1 MAQTKPK
8 AGQFYG
14 VSNNGTDGQ
23 FLKTDGTGGMS
34 WDSPITNPTL
44 TSIDYPGTA
53 IAADPAG
60 GESVIINGTEFITG
74 ITCTVGGTSVNTTLN
89 SATQITIT
97 SPAKVA
103 GQYAVSVTN
112 TNGGSVTENNFIQY
126 SGVPIWSTASGS
138 LGSVEE
144 GASASFQVT
153 ATEGSD
159 TIEYAVT
166 TGSLPS
172 GLSLNTN
179 TGAITGTAPTVSADT
194 TTTFGITATDD
205 ENQTSSERTFS
216 ITVTNVSAVN
226 FVKTVEYTGNSTG
239 SYPVTTSQTI
249 AIGFDP
255 DLTITKGNAAR
266 AWVVCDTLRG
276 DGEYM
281 YLNTGS
287 GTGNTGNNTYPGGT
301 LFPGSGNIT
310 QYDDSAGNYGVNY
323 PSVSHQVLC
332 FKAGGAPTT
341 TNSGG
346 QTPTSGSK
354 MIDGTAS
361 TTNFATSTSY
371 PTKQSINTTL
381 DFSITQITKSG
392 TGIPLQVP
400 HGLSGAP
407 EFIMLKIYNTT
418 EDWVIWHKDI
428 GNQYYLSTNRTG
440 GGTSAGEEGKASSSN
455 AFSIVNGDIIQNQWT
470 NAVQDWMCY
479 AWKSV
484 AGFSDFGSYSGT
496 GNKITGPVLE
506 TGFKPSWVMIK
517 RTDANGYNWSVY
529 TKHSSYNTSTSVLWY
544 ANQSTTPATDYP
556 ILWLENGFEI
566 KDTSGNVNAS
576 GGTYVYAAF
585 ADAPDTTTPSLSSSF
600 GTDLY
605 VGPGTPITVTTGFE
619 QSLIWNKCRNF
630 SASWRDTDQVRGG
643 GEEIYCNDSAAQ
655 AADNNG
661 ITLFGPTSYN
671 ILGNWGGNFNNQN
684 FVSYTWK
691 GENKYPTANFQ
702 DALAVYK
709 WNDNATD
716 VTGNYDA
723 TATDVSYTSG
733 KFGQCVVSGA
743 SSASELNLNMTQSH
757 TAPFSWS
764 FWFYATANSGI
775 DNLIA
780 AGNGINV
787 GLEINKVFLFTAGSN
802 RGSGTSISL
811 NTWNHYVVTFDGS
824 SGFKT
829 YVNGS
834 LAESITQ
841 TPPSG
846 GAVKMIKSPYGS
858 WGPLEGRL
866 DQTRI
871 YNRVLSAGNVS
882 TLYNETVSDNDS
894 LTYGSPVNSITS
906 ANQAAGFSIV
916 KWTGTGV
923 AADRVKHGL
932 NGAPDWILYKDLS
945 NTRNWNVYVGELDP
959 AVASTYKP
967 YGGTLDLDIA
977 FNTGGGTNGS
987 AGTPD
992 ATTIGFTAGSST
1004 VNNVN
1009 ALGAGMIAY
1018 CFKSVA
1024 NFCKAGYYTGTGG
1037 ANTINVGFAPTMI
1050 IFKKYD
1056 GTGAW
1061 RVFDTARG
1069 TNCSLRLNSGDPE
1082 YVDGSNYVD
1091 FTSTGFEF
1099 SASQGNTDLNGNG
1112 SKYCYLAFKDNT

>member
-34 WDSPITNPTL
+34 WDDPITNPTL
-44 TSIDYPGTA
+44 TSIDYPGTTT
-53 IAADPAG
+53 AANPVG
-60 GESVIINGTEFITG
+60 GESIIMNGTGFVTG
-74 ITCTVGGTSVNTTLN
+74 ITCSIGGTSTTTAFN
-89 SATQITIT
+89 SDTQITIT
-97 SPAKVA
+97 SPAKTA
-103 GQYAVSVTN
+103 GQYNVTLTN
-112 TNGGSVTENNFIQY
+112 NNGGTVTENNFIQY
-126 SGVPIWSTASGS
+126 SGVPVWSTASGS
-138 LGSVEE
+138 LGSVAE
-144 GASASFQVT
+144 GGTASFQVT

-172 GLSLNTN
+172 GLSLATA

-194 TTTFGITATDD
+194 TTTFSITATDD

-216 ITVTNVSAVN
+216 ITVTNISAVN

-239 SYPVTTSQTI
+239 SYPVTSSQTI

-276 DGEYM
+276 SGEYM

-287 GTGNTGNNTYPGGT
+287 GTGNTGNNSYPGGT
-301 LFPGSGNIT
+301 QFSGSGNIT

-332 FKAGGAPTT
+332 FKAGGAPTA

-392 TGIPLQVP
+392 TGIPLQIP

-407 EFIMLKIYNTT
+407 EFILLKIYNTT
-418 EDWVIWHKDI
+418 EDWIVWHKDI

-440 GGTSAGEEGKASSSN
+440 GGTSAGEEQKVSSSF
-455 AFSIVNGDIIQNQWT
+455 AFTTVNGDIIENQWT

-484 AGFSDFGSYSGT
+484 NGFSDFGTYTGT
-496 GNKITGPVLE
+496 GNKITGPVIE

-517 RTDANGYNWSVY
+517 RTDANGYNWAVY

-600 GTDLY
+600 GADLY
-605 VGPGTPITVTTGFE
+605 TGPGTAITVTTGFE

-643 GEEIYCNDSAAQ
+643 GEEIYCDSDSAQ
-655 AADNNG
+655 GADNNG
-661 ITLFGPTSYN
+661 ITLFGTTSYN
-671 ILGNWGGNFNNQN
+671 IGGNWGGNFSNKS

-691 GENKYPTANFQ
+691 GENKYPTANVG
-702 DALAVYK
+702 D
-709 WNDNATD
+709 
-716 VTGNYDA
+716 TGFVD
-723 TATDVSYTSG
+723 
-733 KFGQCVVSGA
+733 
-743 SSASELNLNMTQSH
+743 
-757 TAPFSWS
+757 
-764 FWFYATANSGI
+764 
-775 DNLIA
+775 
-780 AGNGINV
+780 
-787 GLEINKVFLFTAGSN
+787 
-802 RGSGTSISL
+802 SI
-811 NTWNHYVVTFDGS
+811 V
-824 SGFKT
+824 
-829 YVNGS
+829 
-834 LAESITQ
+834 
-841 TPPSG
+841 
-846 GAVKMIKSPYGS
+846 
-858 WGPLEGRL
+858 
-866 DQTRI
+866 
-871 YNRVLSAGNVS
+871 
-882 TLYNETVSDNDS
+882 
-894 LTYGSPVNSITS
+894 S

-916 KWTGTGV
+916 KWIGTGV
-923 AADRVKHGL
+923 ATDKVKHGL
-932 NGAPDWILYKDLS
+932 NGAPDWIFYKDLS
-945 NTRNWNVYVGELDP
+945 NTRNWGVYVGELDP

-967 YGGTLDLDIA
+967 YGGNMDLNYA
-977 FNTGGGTNGS
+977 FNTSAGTNGS
-987 AGTPD
+987 PGTPD
-992 ATTIGFTAGSST
+992 STSIGFTAGSST

-1009 ALGAGMIAY
+1009 ASGAGMIAY

-1056 GTGAW
+1056 GTGGW

-1069 TNCSLRLNSGDPE
+1069 TNCSLRLNVGDAE

-1091 FTSTGFEF
+1091 FTSTGFQF
-1099 SASQGNTDLNGNG
+1099 SASQTNSDLNGNG
-1112 SKYCYLAFKDNT
+1112 SRYCYLAFKDNT